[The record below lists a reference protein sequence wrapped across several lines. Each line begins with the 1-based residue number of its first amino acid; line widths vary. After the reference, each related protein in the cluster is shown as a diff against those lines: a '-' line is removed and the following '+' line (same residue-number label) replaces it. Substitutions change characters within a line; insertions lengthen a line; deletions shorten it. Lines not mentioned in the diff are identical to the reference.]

1 MSKKAKLPGSEN
13 KRKEVLEFIN
23 KIIEEEH
30 GNSITEDSLLTDSEI
45 DSFGYAMFWLSI
57 NQNYGIEEIKGIDN
71 GIDYKTL
78 LVSDVITYV
87 TTKDNKHII
96 KEDVLW
102 GLLAIG
108 IK

>member
-1 MSKKAKLPGSEN
+1 MSKKAKFPGSKKN
-13 KRKEVLEFIN
+13 RKEILEFIN

-30 GNSITEDSLLTDSEI
+30 GNSVTEDSLLTDSEI

-71 GIDYKTL
+71 GIDYNTL
-78 LVSDVITYV
+78 LVSDVISYV

-96 KEDVLW
+96 TKEEVL
-102 GLLAIG
+102 
-108 IK
+108 

>member
-1 MSKKAKLPGSEN
+1 MSKKAKLPGSKN
-13 KRKEVLEFIN
+13 IRKEVLEFIN
-23 KIIEEEH
+23 KIIEDEH

-57 NQNYGIEEIKGIDN
+57 NQKYGIEEIKGIDN
-71 GIDYKTL
+71 GIDYNTL

-87 TTKDNKHII
+87 ITKDNKHII
-96 KEDVLW
+96 KGDVLW

>member
-1 MSKKAKLPGSEN
+1 MSKKAKLPGSKN

-30 GNSITEDSLLTDSEI
+30 GNSLTEDNLLTYSEI

-57 NQNYGIEEIKGIDN
+57 NQKYGIEEIKGIDN
-71 GIDYKTL
+71 GIDYNTL

-87 TTKDNKHII
+87 ITKDNKHII
-96 KEDVLW
+96 KEDVL
-102 GLLAIG
+102 
-108 IK
+108 

>member
-1 MSKKAKLPGSEN
+1 MSKKAKLPGSKKN
-13 KRKEVLEFIN
+13 RKEIIEFIN

-30 GNSITEDSLLTDSEI
+30 GNSLTEDSLLTDSEI

-78 LVSDVITYV
+78 LVSDVINYV
-87 TTKDNKHII
+87 ITKDNKHIV
-96 KEDVLW
+96 KEEIL
-102 GLLAIG
+102 
-108 IK
+108 